1 MEIDGYSQQRT
12 IVCGSLWLSTIK
24 NHIQQVWWNVAA
36 GLWFHSS
43 EAAECLQ
50 DTNEKL
56 ASCSLEC
63 QKLQQDLCHWVHFE
77 IFWSCE
83 RNFGIRNSR
92 IPRQKKKDYNVMLY
106 YVVHMYII
114 IYFCFKTEASLILNA
129 FQQAEWCDRYVL
141 FESNHELLC
150 PLPFQ
155 ASLGD
160 FQGRESSQRAEN
172 RALWQDLKQAIC
184 GRSSGATR
192 RTHQIRIL
200 LKW

>member
-1 MEIDGYSQQRT
+1 MSLGAFWNILKLWKKFWNSKQQN
-12 IVCGSLWLSTIK
+12 STP
-24 NHIQQVWWNVAA
+24 
-36 GLWFHSS
+36 
-43 EAAECLQ
+43 E
-50 DTNEKL
+50 
-56 ASCSLEC
+56 
-63 QKLQQDLCHWVHFE
+63 
-77 IFWSCE
+77 
-83 RNFGIRNSR
+83 
-92 IPRQKKKDYNVMLY
+92 KKDDNVMLY

-192 RTHQIRIL
+192 RTHQIRINEMIDGDGGFMKESL
-200 LKW
+200 NLVRRLKIFKWKKL